1 MARKLIR
8 VWLILTILIFS
19 SISIYAD
26 EDVQGEFFLKNLVI
40 NGEKIVNYNLQYPF
54 FMYNNTT
61 YIPLTDDM
69 CKICG
74 FTVEMDGDSRTLK
87 LTKTTSTQKQLTH
100 NWCKC
105 DAKDQKVKVVSNIKV
120 VAYAAGQTTKDNK
133 TAAET
138 SSAIGITAGTGGDT
152 SEDAQTL
159 CEELDLGGLPV
170 LKNGNYYY
178 LPIRVFANSE
188 LFDWDL
194 HFDPYY
200 GICLSTNSNV
210 SAKSYRDEA
219 EILYNKGL
227 VKFIQTYNSSIST
240 TNAQE
245 MVFLFK
251 RAGTINGV
259 DEKLLMAIAQKES
272 KFNVSATARGG
283 ARGLMQ
289 IMPDTARGMGV
300 DPSKLYDAKTNIDL
314 GAYYIGQ
321 RITAYNGNLTLALSA
336 YNQGSAK
343 VNRGTHSTA
352 YAKKILAAYDSLNA
366 FLNTQG
372 YILK

>member
-61 YIPLTDDM
+61 YIPLTDDI

-74 FTVEMDGDSRTLK
+74 VTVEMDGDSRTLK
-87 LTKTTSTQKQLTH
+87 LTKTKSTQKQLTN
-100 NWCKC
+100 NWYKC
-105 DAKDQKVKVVSNIKV
+105 DAKDQKVKVVSDIKV
-120 VAYAAGQTTKDNK
+120 VAYAAGQATEENM
-133 TAAET
+133 TAAEN
-138 SSAIGITAGTGGDT
+138 SAIEAVDT
-152 SEDAQTL
+152 VDSETLESAQEL

-178 LPIRVFANSE
+178 LPMRVFANSE

-200 GICLSTNSNV
+200 GICLSTDSSV

-227 VKFIQTYNSSIST
+227 VCFIQTYNSNVST

-245 MVFLFK
+245 LVFLFK
-251 RAGTINGV
+251 RAASMNGV

-272 KFNVSATARGG
+272 RFNVSATARGG
-283 ARGLMQ
+283 SRGLMQ
-289 IMPDTARGMGV
+289 IMPSTARGMGV
-300 DPSKLYDAKTNIDL
+300 SASKLYDAKTNIDL

-352 YAKKILAAYDSLNA
+352 YAKKILAAYDNLNA
-366 FLNTQG
+366 FLNTKG